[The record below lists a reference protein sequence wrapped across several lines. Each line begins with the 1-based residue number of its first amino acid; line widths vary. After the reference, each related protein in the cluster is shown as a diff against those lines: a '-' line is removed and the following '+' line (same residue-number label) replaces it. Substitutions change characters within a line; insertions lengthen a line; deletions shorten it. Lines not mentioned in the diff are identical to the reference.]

1 MFERQ
6 LRHMTGD
13 IPNGFVAS
21 FARFGQTRDGAV
33 SVIVPASVH
42 LAFDLTF
49 LQPVFSET
57 IGFAGSFGLGFP
69 KGKTYQSLAGLS

>member
-1 MFERQ
+1 M
-6 LRHMTGD
+6 
-13 IPNGFVAS
+13 
-21 FARFGQTRDGAV
+21 V
-33 SVIVPASVH
+33 SSPALPDSAKPVMELCRLSCQRPFT